1 MSDQQLNSMASDYE
15 KMDLLRFTTAGSVDD
30 GKSTLIGRLLYDS
43 KSIFE
48 DQMEAIEK
56 TSRSSGEE
64 EVNLALLTDGL
75 KAERE
80 QKITIDVAYR
90 YFATP
95 HRKFIIADTPG
106 HTQYTRNMV
115 TGASTAD
122 LAIILVDA
130 SKGLLTQSRR
140 HAFISTLLRIPHLVV
155 AVNKMDLVNYD
166 EQTFNDIREDF
177 RNFAKKLDVGE
188 VTFIPISALKGD
200 NVVEKG
206 NKMPW
211 YQGSTL
217 LYHLEQV
224 VVDSGHNAIDF
235 RLPVQYVIRPNQ
247 NFRGFSGRIASGR
260 IKMGDEVIIL
270 PSKIMTKVKEIVT
283 RDENLPQ
290 AHHGDSVTLT
300 MEDEVDIS
308 RGDMIV
314 RRNNIPTQTQH
325 IDAYLCWMNE
335 EALELGKNYLL
346 QHTSQVVSMQVD
358 EIHYLMNV
366 DTLSQEETPQLAINE
381 IGRVRLT
388 TSKALFIDPYKLNK
402 ITGSFIV
409 IDPATNVTVGAGM
422 IRKEANVEQLTQ
434 TTSPNV
440 VWEPW
445 NIPRETRETRN
456 GHSAKVLWF
465 TGPSGTGKSTIARAL
480 EQKLWNEGKQ
490 TMLLDGDQ
498 VRHGLCGDLGFSS
511 ADRSENIRRVGH
523 VAKLFFEHGNV
534 VLCTFVSPY
543 AKDRDAIKTL
553 FPDGDF
559 IEIYVRSS
567 VEIREKRDTKGLY
580 AKAKSGEITGIHG
593 YDITFEE
600 PTQVS
605 LVLDTDDNTAE
616 ELVQKV
622 FESIFG

>member
-1 MSDQQLNSMASDYE
+1 MSDAMKSDLITDYE

-95 HRKFIIADTPG
+95 RRKFIIADTPG

-177 RNFAKKLDVGE
+177 RAFAKKLDVGE
-188 VTFIPISALKGD
+188 VTFIPISALMGD
-200 NVVEKG
+200 NVVDKSDQ
-206 NKMPW
+206 MHW
-211 YQGSTL
+211 YKGSTL

-224 VVDSGHNAIDF
+224 EVDGGHNAIDF

-247 NFRGFSGRIASGR
+247 HFRGFSGRIASGR
-260 IKMGDEVIIL
+260 IKPGDEVMVL
-270 PSKIMTKVKEIVT
+270 PSKTTTKVKEIVT
-283 RDENLPQ
+283 RDQNLLHAQ
-290 AHHGDSVTLT
+290 YGDSVTLT

-314 RRNNIPTQTQH
+314 RRNNVPTQSQH

-335 EALELGKNYLL
+335 EAIEPGKNYLL
-346 QHTSQVVSMQVD
+346 QHTSQVVSMQVETILYRID
-358 EIHYLMNV
+358 V
-366 DTLSQEETPQLAINE
+366 DTLSQEDTPRLALNE
-381 IGRVRLT
+381 IGRVQIT
-388 TSKALFIDPYKLNK
+388 TSKALFIDPYKINK

-422 IRKEANVEQLTQ
+422 IRKEADIEQPTQ

-445 NIPRETRETRN
+445 NIPRETREARN

-465 TGPSGTGKSTIARAL
+465 TGPSGSGKSTIAKAL
-480 EQKLWNEGKQ
+480 EHKLWSEGKH
-490 TMLLDGDQ
+490 TILLDGDQ
-498 VRHGLCGDLGFSS
+498 VRHGLCGDLGFSP
-511 ADRSENIRRVGH
+511 ADRTENIRRVGH
-523 VAKLFFEHGNV
+523 VAKLFYEHGNI

-543 AKDRDAIKTL
+543 SNDREKVKKLLPEA
-553 FPDGDF
+553 DF
-559 IEIYVRSS
+559 IEIYVQSS
-567 VEIREKRDTKGLY
+567 VESRQERDPKGLY
-580 AKAKSGEITGIHG
+580 AKAKLGEITGIHG
-593 YDITFEE
+593 YDLAFEE
-600 PTQVS
+600 PAS
-605 LVLDTDDNTAE
+605 PDFVLNTDKNTAQ

-622 FESIFG
+622 FEGIFG